1 MPKQAVEADRADR
14 QIIIRRRMTKPV
26 GWTLTNLSLPNKLGA
41 EAPGSVKR

>member
-14 QIIIRRRMTKPV
+14 QIIIRRRMAKPV
-26 GWTLTNLSLPNKLGA
+26 GWTRKDLSLPNKLGP